1 MKSKLLILVLF
12 AAAVAGIL
20 FFGRQRAQTATNASV
35 SAEPG
40 AAAPAPV
47 PPAPRETV
55 TLPFVYSTEKK
66 EWLDAAIAE
75 FSGAHPEIKIEAVGK
90 GSLEASDAILDGS
103 LKPVLWSPADSLVLQ
118 LFASDWLT
126 KNGAAAFGEGD
137 DAPDPLLLS
146 PLVFVAWEDRARALE
161 SFGGGT
167 ITWKTIHKAVATN
180 QGWPA
185 VKGKA
190 DWGFVKLGHTDPT
203 RSNSGL
209 QALVLIALE
218 FYGKNNGTE
227 LHVEDVLKPEFQK
240 FLRELE
246 GGVTRFENSTG
257 TFMTDMV
264 RFGPSKYDLAIVYE
278 SSAISQLAN
287 AQGRWG
293 NLRVYYPKLTLWSDH
308 PLGILR
314 APWVT
319 DAQRAAARLFAT
331 FLRSRPVQER
341 ALRFGFRPAETS
353 VPLKTNDAQNPF
365 TRLAEFGVKTDV
377 PSVAAPPDAAVIR
390 NLTALWTR
398 QRQAAR

>member
-1 MKSKLLILVLF
+1 MKSKLLIVVLF
-12 AAAVAGIL
+12 LGAALAIL
-20 FFGRQRAQTATNASV
+20 FFNRRGPNPSSASLA
-35 SAEPG
+35 SAEPAG
-40 AAAPAPV
+40 VPV
-47 PPAPRETV
+47 PPSAVARELIE
-55 TLPFVYSTEKK
+55 LPFVYSTEKK
-66 EWLDAAIAE
+66 EWVDAAASE
-75 FSGAHPEIKIEAVGK
+75 FSVSHPEIKIQLIGK
-90 GSLEASDAILDGS
+90 GSLEASDQILDGS
-103 LKPVLWSPADSLVLQ
+103 LKPVLWSPADSLVLR
-118 LFASDWLT
+118 LFAGDWLT
-126 KNGAAAFGEGD
+126 KNGQAAFGEGD
-137 DAPDPLLLS
+137 DAPGPLLLS

-167 ITWKTIHKAVATN
+167 ITWKTIHKAVASN
-180 QGWPA
+180 QGWPT

-218 FYGKNNGTE
+218 YYGRNTGSE
-227 LHVEDVLKPEFQK
+227 LHVEDVLKPDFQK

-246 GGVTRFENSTG
+246 AGVTRFENSTG

-264 RFGPSKYDLAIVYE
+264 RFGPSKYDIAVVYE

-308 PLGILR
+308 PLALLH

-319 DAQRAAARLFAT
+319 EKQRAAATLFAQY
-331 FLRSRPVQER
+331 LRSRPVQER

-353 VPLKTNDAQNPF
+353 VPLKTGDAQNPF
-365 TRLAEFGVKTDV
+365 TRLAEYGIQTVV
-377 PSVAAPPDAAVIR
+377 PSVAEPPDAAVIR
-390 NLTALWTR
+390 NLLALWTR
-398 QRQAAR
+398 IHQAQ

>member
-1 MKSKLLILVLF
+1 MKSKLLIVVLF
-12 AAAVAGIL
+12 IGAALAIL
-20 FFGRQRAQTATNASV
+20 FFNRRGPMSGSTPLA
-35 SAEPG
+35 SAEPPSS
-40 AAAPAPV
+40 A
-47 PPAPRETV
+47 PPAPAVAREV
-55 TLPFVYSTEKK
+55 TELPFVYSTEKK
-66 EWLDAAIAE
+66 EWIEGAAAE
-75 FSGAHPEIKIEAVGK
+75 FAAAHPEIKLQLIGK

-103 LKPVLWSPADSLVLQ
+103 LKPVLWSPADSLVLRQ
-118 LFASDWLT
+118 FAADYLT
-126 KNGAAAFGEGD
+126 KNGQAAFGEGD
-137 DAPDPLLLS
+137 DSPGPLLLS

-161 SFGGGT
+161 SFGGGA
-167 ITWKTIHKAVATN
+167 ITWKTIHKAVASN
-180 QGWPA
+180 QGWPT

-218 FYGKNNGTE
+218 YYGRNTGTD

-246 GGVTRFENSTG
+246 AGVTRFENSTG

-264 RFGPSKYDLAIVYE
+264 RFGPSKYDIAVVYE
-278 SSAISQLAN
+278 ASAISQLSN

-308 PLGILR
+308 PWGLLH

-319 DAQRAAARLFAT
+319 EKQHAAALLFAS
-331 FLRSRPVQER
+331 FLRSRPIQER

-353 VPLKTNDAQNPF
+353 VPLKTADAQNPF
-365 TRLAEFGVKTDV
+365 TRLAEF
-377 PSVAAPPDAAVIR
+377 PSVAEPPDPAVIR
-390 NLTALWTR
+390 NLLALWTR
-398 QRQAAR
+398 THQTQ